1 MVEFT
6 IIFRFNEKDQKAGVV
21 RSENDDTVEY
31 VIRPI
36 DPHIVQKYGK
46 QVIIFKENGEYN
58 CNTHIDENHRDFF
71 DVLVNALKVQ
81 DIANFQI

>member
-21 RSENDDTVEY
+21 RSENDDQIEY

-36 DPHIVQKYGK
+36 DPDVVQKYGK
-46 QVIIFKENGEYN
+46 QIIIFKENDEYN
-58 CNTHIDENHRDFF
+58 CNTHIDEDHRDFF
-71 DVLVNALKVQ
+71 DVLVSAIRAQ
-81 DIANFQI
+81 DIANFQL